1 MDEIRGTPPR
11 ILTEE
16 ELVRILECPDTN
28 TRAGLRDRAILELLG
43 GAGLKVQELAELR
56 LENVDLQIS
65 CILLSGQPNRMIPF
79 GKRTR
84 ESLLCYIYDMRGQM
98 DGPSALLFP
107 GRGGKKLTRQA
118 VWKIVKKYAQ
128 ASGAGDWVSPEDL
141 RTSLAVSLLR
151 RGGDPSGVQAIL
163 GIQDAAM
170 NKYLRAI
177 PDST

>member
-65 CILLSGQPNRMIPF
+65 CILLSGQPHRMIPF

-84 ESLLCYIYDMRGQM
+84 ESLLCYIYDMRSQV

-107 GRGGKKLTRQA
+107 GRGGMDGEYIYGKSSKNTHRHQE
-118 VWKIVKKYAQ
+118 
-128 ASGAGDWVSPEDL
+128 PE
-141 RTSLAVSLLR
+141 T
-151 RGGDPSGVQAIL
+151 G
-163 GIQDAAM
+163 
-170 NKYLRAI
+170 YLRKICEQRWRFLCSGGEEILPGCRLFWAFRMQ
-177 PDST
+177 P